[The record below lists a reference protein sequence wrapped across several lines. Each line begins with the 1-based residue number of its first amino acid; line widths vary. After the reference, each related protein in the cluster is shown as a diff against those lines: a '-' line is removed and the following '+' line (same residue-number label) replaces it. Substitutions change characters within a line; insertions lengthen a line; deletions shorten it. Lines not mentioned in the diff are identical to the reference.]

1 MMESWGVA
9 DCEIARAS
17 YMLSVAMLHQDS
29 GSPDALVWREKAE
42 ALRRGMHGDAYVPD
56 AHGEAVYNRM
66 VESWVR

>member
-1 MMESWGVA
+1 
-9 DCEIARAS
+9 
-17 YMLSVAMLHQDS
+17 MLSVAMLHQDS